1 MKNSHFY
8 PPERTLIIDV
18 PVVASDRERDDPL
31 ELGWPDPVVGRTEL
45 ASPADDSLQHPSQ
58 D

>member
-1 MKNSHFY
+1 M
-8 PPERTLIIDV
+8 IIDV

-31 ELGWPDPVVGRTEL
+31 ELGWPDPVVARTEL

>member
-1 MKNSHFY
+1 MPAKQE
-8 PPERTLIIDV
+8 PPTLIIDV
-18 PVVASDRERDDPL
+18 PVVAGDREGDDPL
-31 ELGWPDPVVGRTEL
+31 EFDPGSLVARTEL